1 MMGHRLG
8 FKGWLLAW
16 SAGIFYVLMVL
27 TSPTQVIPAT
37 MDLLAGIV
45 GAANSAGDHVGDVH
59 EEYERTRIAE
69 EVRAEVCAELHP
81 DNTNNL
87 ETCIGTLTTTD
98 NTNPSDEAGDGVSV
112 EGDASRY
119 YGPADALP
127 APGRVWRDLHWA
139 NDAAGDT
146 LDGLGLG
153 AGQ

>member
-16 SAGIFYVLMVL
+16 SVGIFYVLMVL

-45 GAANSAGDHVGDVH
+45 GAADSAGDHVGDVH
-59 EEYERTRIAE
+59 DEYERTRIAE
-69 EVRAEVCAELHP
+69 EVRAEVCAELHADNP
-81 DNTNNL
+81 DDL
-87 ETCIGTLTTTD
+87 EICIGTVTTTD
-98 NTNPSDEAGDGVSV
+98 DTNDEVSDGESDKI

-119 YGPADALP
+119 HGPADALP
-127 APGRVWRDLHWA
+127 DPTRVWRDLHRA

-146 LDGLGLG
+146 LEDLGLG